1 MANLTYL
8 VTEGQRLIEDAQ
20 QERFDDYAAR
30 CESWNQKVQQALFQQ
45 AISWR
50 PLGLTRF
57 REAQPINTPQS
68 GIPNSITNDFAL
80 LRGRLFVLTQI
91 ERETEQKRRDAIY
104 SWAIAIIG
112 IIGVWAIAKGWFV
125 DAYLVVKGWLP

>member
-30 CESWNQKVQQALFQQ
+30 CESWNQKVQRALFQQ
-45 AISWR
+45 ALSWR

-68 GIPNSITNDFAL
+68 GIPNNLWLRFFAA
-80 LRGRLFVLTQI
+80 
-91 ERETEQKRRDAIY
+91 RDGAY
-104 SWAIAIIG
+104 
-112 IIGVWAIAKGWFV
+112 
-125 DAYLVVKGWLP
+125 DALVCRIVPSARSSPDRQQHR